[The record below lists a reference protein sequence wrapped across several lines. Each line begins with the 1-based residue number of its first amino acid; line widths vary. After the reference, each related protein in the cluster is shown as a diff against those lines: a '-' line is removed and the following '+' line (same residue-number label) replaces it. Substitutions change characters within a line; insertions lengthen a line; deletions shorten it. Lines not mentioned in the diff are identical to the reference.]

1 MQEQECMSSRR
12 QKVYGNIKGH
22 SSSTEREP
30 RASTEQ
36 GVKQPLQSLHSTQPT
51 ILFSRAQPNIQDV

>member
-1 MQEQECMSSRR
+1 MYEFTQAKRKSVWKQ
-12 QKVYGNIKGH
+12 QGH
-22 SSSTEREP
+22 SSREREP

-51 ILFSRAQPNIQDV
+51 TLFSTAQPNIQDV